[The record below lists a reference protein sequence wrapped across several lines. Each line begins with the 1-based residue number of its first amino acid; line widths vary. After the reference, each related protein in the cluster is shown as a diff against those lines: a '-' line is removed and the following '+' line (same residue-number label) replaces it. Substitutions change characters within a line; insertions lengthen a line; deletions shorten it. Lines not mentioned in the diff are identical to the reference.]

1 MVKVKE
7 LKGLR
12 RVFTLSDNKT
22 LLVLKAWEE
31 KEIEDNLIT
40 DTLLNAQGLK
50 EVSIK
55 NVASKPN
62 KTNDKNEKID
72 INDKK
77 AGEN

>member
-55 NVASKPN
+55 SVASKPN

-72 INDKK
+72 RNDKK

>member
-40 DTLLNAQGLK
+40 DKLLNAQGLK
-50 EVSIK
+50 EV
-55 NVASKPN
+55 
-62 KTNDKNEKID
+62 
-72 INDKK
+72 
-77 AGEN
+77 

>member
-12 RVFTLSDNKT
+12 RVFTLSDDKT

-55 NVASKPN
+55 RVASKPI

-72 INDKK
+72 RNDKK